1 MSQPFTVIATIVA
14 KAGHE
19 AALEKCLRAILEP
32 TRAETGCLS
41 YELHQDLEH
50 SASFYMLERWTDDAA
65 LQAHSNSA
73 HIQAFR
79 AQAGELIEQFVLKRV
94 QHLA

>member
-1 MSQPFTVIATIVA
+1 MSKPFTVIATIVA

-19 AALEKCLRAILEP
+19 AALEKCLRTILEP
-32 TRAETGCLS
+32 TRVEPGCLS

-65 LQAHSNSA
+65 LQAHSASA
-73 HIQAFR
+73 HIQTFR
-79 AQAGELIEQFVLKRV
+79 AQASELIEQFVLKRV

>member
-1 MSQPFTVIATIVA
+1 MSPPLIVIATLIA
-14 KAGHE
+14 KSGHE
-19 AALEKCLRAILEP
+19 ADLEKCLRTILEP

-41 YELHQDLEH
+41 YDLHQDLEH
-50 SASFYMLERWTDDAA
+50 SASFYMIERWTDDAA
-65 LQAHSNSA
+65 LQAHSASA

-79 AQAGELIEQFVLKRV
+79 VEVGKHLEAFILKRV

>member
-1 MSQPFTVIATIVA
+1 MSQPLTVIATLIA

-19 AALEKCLRAILEP
+19 ADLEKCLRGILEP
-32 TRAETGCLS
+32 TRAEAGCLG
-41 YELHQDLEH
+41 YDLHQDLEH
-50 SASFYMLERWTDDAA
+50 SASFYMIERWNDDAA
-65 LQAHSNSA
+65 LQTHSASA

-79 AQAGELIEQFVLKRV
+79 AEVGEHLEHFILKRV